1 MIHDD
6 IINISKVL
14 LKWSDSMM
22 WELLASLILAFG
34 ITFVAMPVV
43 IKIMKGGGMLAKDV
57 NKFDK
62 RKIPE
67 MGGIAS
73 LLGFVIALS
82 FVVGT
87 KKIVGYEMEVPI
99 LSVFCV
105 MLLAAFVGLFD
116 DIALISR
123 RTKAIGILFAA
134 LPFMIAH
141 PGVPTISFPFGLVL
155 DFSSIPLFYWLILV
169 PIGVT
174 GVANALNMSAGYNGL
189 ESGQIAVISFFLL
202 IVAYLNN
209 SALSAIMIFSAL
221 LGASLALFYFNRYPA
236 RVFVGDI
243 GTLALGAA
251 IGAGVIIGN
260 IEFFGLICIL
270 PAFYEFFATVW
281 YGHIKKIERRGF
293 CMDPV
298 ITNDNPSKLKPPK
311 GAEKFTLAFYILGKK
326 PMTEKNLVR
335 IMLSLYAICGFIAL
349 GLKVM

>member
-1 MIHDD
+1 MI
-6 IINISKVL
+6 
-14 LKWSDSMM
+14 
-22 WELLASLILAFG
+22 WELVASLILAFG

-57 NKFDK
+57 NKADK
-62 RKIPE
+62 RKIAE

-73 LLGFVIALS
+73 ILGFVVALS

-99 LSVFCV
+99 LSVFCA

-123 RTKAIGILFAA
+123 RTKAVMVLFAA
-134 LPFMIAH
+134 LPFMVAH
-141 PGVPTISFPFGLVL
+141 PGVPSIDLPFGLVL

-189 ESGQIAVISFFLL
+189 ESGQIAIISFFLL
-202 IVAYLNN
+202 VVAYLNN
-209 SALSAIMIFSAL
+209 SGISAIMIFSAL
-221 LGASLALFYFNRYPA
+221 LGASLALFYFNRFPA

-260 IEFFGLICIL
+260 IEFFGLICII

-281 YGHIKKIERRGF
+281 YGHIRKVERKPA
-293 CMDPV
+293 CMQPV
-298 ITNDNPSKLKPPK
+298 ISGNPPRLSPPK
-311 GAEKFTLAFYILGKK
+311 GTEKFTLAYFILGKK
-326 PMTEKNLVR
+326 SMTEKNLVR
-335 IMLSLYAICGFIAL
+335 VILSLYAICGFIAL
-349 GLKVM
+349 GLSVI

>member
-1 MIHDD
+1 MI
-6 IINISKVL
+6 
-14 LKWSDSMM
+14 
-22 WELLASLILAFG
+22 WELVVSLILAFG
-34 ITFVAMPVV
+34 VTFVAMPLV
-43 IKIMKGGGMLAKDV
+43 IKVMKGGDMFAKDV

-73 LLGFVIALS
+73 ILGFIIALS

-123 RTKAIGILFAA
+123 RTKAVMVLFAA
-134 LPFMIAH
+134 LPLMMAH
-141 PGVPTISFPFGLVL
+141 PAIPSIDFPFGLAL
-155 DFSSIPLFYWLILV
+155 DFSSIPLLYWLILV

-189 ESGQIAVISFFLL
+189 ESGQIAIISFFLL

-221 LGASLALFYFNRYPA
+221 LGASLALFYYNRYPA
-236 RVFVGDI
+236 RVFVGDT
-243 GTLALGAA
+243 GSLAFGAA

-260 IEFFGLICIL
+260 IEFFGLICII

-281 YGHIKKIERRGF
+281 YGPIKKIERKDF

-298 ITNDNPSKLKPPK
+298 ITNDNPSKLKSPK
-311 GAEKFTLAFYILGKK
+311 GAEKFTLAYLILGKK
-326 PMTEKNLVR
+326 SMTEKNLVR
-335 IMLSLYAICGFIAL
+335 VMLSLYAICGFIAL
-349 GLKVM
+349 GLFQVM